1 MNEVPPGS
9 ALLVG
14 NVAVF
19 NIAGSFCATQDK
31 CTHGQGPLSAGKL
44 DGSTVT
50 CPDHGAV
57 ADGGVRAET
66 NDGLS
71 LTASAN
77 GPLLAQG
84 AFVLRAAVGQGQ
96 YEGTNAELCRC
107 GASRNKPFCDGTH
120 ERIAFRSEETG
131 DD

>member
-1 MNEVPPGS
+1 VD
-9 ALLVG
+9 

-57 ADGGVRAET
+57 ADGGVRAE
-66 NDGLS
+66 
-71 LTASAN
+71 
-77 GPLLAQG
+77 
-84 AFVLRAAVGQGQ
+84 
-96 YEGTNAELCRC
+96 LCRC